1 MTSSSTPTI
10 AADPARPGAPGEAGR
25 HRHRGWLVPT
35 AVVGGLACLA
45 VVVLAATF
53 LLRDEP
59 GTKPLGEAVE
69 EFRESG
75 PATSGTG
82 GIGLPAAGVYLA
94 IGEGSGRLSFP
105 PLAQRDGDT
114 MPVTL
119 THGSDSCWTL
129 TVDFNEVHRQTWDY
143 CTDPSGSTVVE
154 TGGQTFQRWDLGAT
168 TLDNTSTFGCTPPVL
183 AHAVAAEVGS
193 TWDQVCVGTNSDVA
207 GTTRTAG
214 TYTFVADEQLVIDGV
229 EVDVHRYRQA
239 REITGAQTGHQQTEI
254 WIETASG
261 MPVRAE
267 RNVRVDSES
276 PVGTI
281 TYSEQGWWQLSSM
294 EPNT

>member
-10 AADPARPGAPGEAGR
+10 AADPARPGASGEAGR

-35 AVVGGLACLA
+35 AVVGGLAFLA

-59 GTKPLGEAVE
+59 GTKPFSEAVD
-69 EFRESG
+69 EFRETG
-75 PATSGTG
+75 PADSGVG

-105 PLAQRDGDT
+105 PLAQQDGDT
-114 MPVTL
+114 MPVTV
-119 THGSDSCWTL
+119 THGSDGCWTV
-129 TVDFNEVHRQTWDY
+129 TVDFNEVHRQSWNY
-143 CTDPSGSTVVE
+143 CTDPSGSTIVE

-168 TLDNTSTFGCTPPVL
+168 TIGNTSTFDCTPPVL
-183 AHAVAAEVGS
+183 AHAVEAAVGS
-193 TWDQVCVGTNSDVA
+193 TWDQACVGSNSEVA
-207 GTTRTAG
+207 GTTQSVG
-214 TYTFVADEQLVIDGV
+214 TYTFVGEERLVIDGV
-229 EVDVHRYRQA
+229 EVAVHRYRQE

-254 WIETASG
+254 WIETMTG
-261 MPVRAE
+261 LHVRAE
-267 RNVRVDSES
+267 RNIRVDSGS
-276 PVGTI
+276 PIGTI
-281 TYSEQGWWQLSSM
+281 TYSERGWWQLSST